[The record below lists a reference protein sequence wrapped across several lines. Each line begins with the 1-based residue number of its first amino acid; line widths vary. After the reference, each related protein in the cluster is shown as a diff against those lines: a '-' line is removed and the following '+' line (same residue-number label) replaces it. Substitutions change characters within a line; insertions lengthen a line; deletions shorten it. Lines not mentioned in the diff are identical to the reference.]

1 MSTWLRRV
9 WHLINR
15 RRFERELAREM
26 QAHRAMM
33 NDPSAFGDT
42 HRLIEQS
49 RDAWGW
55 NWLDESVQDLLVGV
69 RMLVKAPAFAVTAT
83 LIVSFGIGLNLTL
96 YQMLQAALFSPPAI
110 RAPETFARFH
120 RHEPHS
126 SSTGVAYPVAR
137 FVADNAAV
145 LSAVVV
151 QAGSN
156 VAWGA
161 DASEQVEGSFV
172 SANWFDELG
181 YGALYGRVSSDALDA
196 RDGVPGVVVGYRFWQ
211 SRLGSDPTIVG
222 TTAYLDRKPVTIV
235 GIAPRAFPGLD
246 FDVPDVFIP
255 IAERE
260 YFYPQSALLREWNS
274 DSVDMYGRLRSG
286 VSKAAAREALRGVM
300 QTIAR
305 EHPEV
310 AAGQWLEPLM
320 ATDNFMRANERRQ
333 MMTIVSLIAAL
344 TGLVLTVA
352 ASNLGN
358 LVLSRATGRVRELG
372 VRMALGARR
381 SRIVR
386 QLVVES
392 IPIVALGA
400 ACSVVFALAAARS
413 IASLVALPPYL
424 DFSLGWRLV
433 AAAGALASLTLLVV
447 GIVPAWQ
454 VAQQQ
459 LIEAIKDGGQ
469 HVSRAL
475 DRAVIR
481 RVLVGAQVAG
491 SCLLL
496 VVASMMTRS
505 LQRVLKTD
513 LGFDYERAAVLS
525 MPLARHGMTPD
536 EARAY
541 WYAVKDRVLGHPE
554 VQGAAIVT
562 APPLGGRVFETG
574 FNDLPGVKVITQAA
588 DPDYFSVMRIPLLAG
603 RVFAPFEQGAL
614 VVSRRLALDMYGTLD
629 VIGQPFPK
637 SAGRARNRA
646 SDVASLRKTEGTIVG
661 VAADAHSIKV
671 TATDVAELYQAL
683 TPPDFSLVYLVAGAR
698 TDAYR
703 LPPILREAGSIDP
716 RVIPIA
722 HAMREDFDRRT
733 RGPKLASLI
742 SSAIGALTLALA
754 CLGIFGVVSYGATL
768 RAKEIGIRIALGA
781 PRLSL
786 LRVAVR
792 QVLAPGAVGL
802 VVGLLAAFAA
812 ARALSAEP
820 FYLQSVDPSAFL
832 AALALFAAAGTIA
845 ATWPA
850 LATLRANP
858 LEALRRE

>member
-1 MSTWLRRV
+1 
-9 WHLINR
+9 
-15 RRFERELAREM
+15 
-26 QAHRAMM
+26 
-33 NDPSAFGDT
+33 
-42 HRLIEQS
+42 
-49 RDAWGW
+49 
-55 NWLDESVQDLLVGV
+55 
-69 RMLVKAPAFAVTAT
+69 
-83 LIVSFGIGLNLTL
+83 
-96 YQMLQAALFSPPAI
+96 
-110 RAPETFARFH
+110 
-120 RHEPHS
+120 
-126 SSTGVAYPVAR
+126 
-137 FVADNAAV
+137 
-145 LSAVVV
+145 
-151 QAGSN
+151 
-156 VAWGA
+156 
-161 DASEQVEGSFV
+161 
-172 SANWFDELG
+172 
-181 YGALYGRVSSDALDA
+181 
-196 RDGVPGVVVGYRFWQ
+196 
-211 SRLGSDPTIVG
+211 
-222 TTAYLDRKPVTIV
+222 
-235 GIAPRAFPGLD
+235 
-246 FDVPDVFIP
+246 
-255 IAERE
+255 
-260 YFYPQSALLREWNS
+260 
-274 DSVDMYGRLRSG
+274 
-286 VSKAAAREALRGVM
+286 
-300 QTIAR
+300 
-305 EHPEV
+305 
-310 AAGQWLEPLM
+310 
-320 ATDNFMRANERRQ
+320 
-333 MMTIVSLIAAL
+333 
-344 TGLVLTVA
+344 
-352 ASNLGN
+352 
-358 LVLSRATGRVRELG
+358 
-372 VRMALGARR
+372 
-381 SRIVR
+381 
-386 QLVVES
+386 
-392 IPIVALGA
+392 
-400 ACSVVFALAAARS
+400 
-413 IASLVALPPYL
+413 
-424 DFSLGWRLV
+424 
-433 AAAGALASLTLLVV
+433 
-447 GIVPAWQ
+447 
-454 VAQQQ
+454 
-459 LIEAIKDGGQ
+459 
-469 HVSRAL
+469 
-475 DRAVIR
+475 
-481 RVLVGAQVAG
+481 
-491 SCLLL
+491 
-496 VVASMMTRS
+496 
-505 LQRVLKTD
+505 
-513 LGFDYERAAVLS
+513 
-525 MPLARHGMTPD
+525 
-536 EARAY
+536 
-541 WYAVKDRVLGHPE
+541 
-554 VQGAAIVT
+554 
-562 APPLGGRVFETG
+562 VFETG

-683 TPPDFSLVYLVAGAR
+683 TPPDFSLVYLVVRAR